1 MIIEPSWIGIDI
13 GKFHLDVF
21 DSGRTFRLD
30 NDEKGIAE
38 LMDRLAAR
46 KVSVVFEAT
55 GVYDRKLRR
64 ALQAE
69 TIRFERVNPRKARQF
84 AEAAGFLAK
93 ADHLDPRMLAAM
105 GQAISTV
112 KTALVTPE
120 DEDRQHLADLHRRRD
135 QLVAMRKQ
143 ERARLID
150 APEYLRADLEAH
162 IAWLDQ
168 AIRDIERRCREAVL
182 ASDEFRRRDEIIRSA
197 PGIGPVAATT
207 LIALMPE
214 LGQRSPKTIAAL
226 AGLAPFNAESG
237 QFRGKR
243 RIKNGRHRVRDAL
256 YMSAV
261 TAARSYPRFRAF
273 YRRLVDAGKPPK
285 VAIIALARK
294 LLVILNAMLRTQTLF
309 QA

>member
-13 GKFHLDVF
+13 GKFHLDIF
-21 DSGRTFRLD
+21 DSGSTFRLD
-30 NDEKGIAE
+30 NDDEGIAR
-38 LMDRLAAR
+38 LMARLAGR
-46 KVSVVFEAT
+46 KLSVVFEAT
-55 GVYDRKLRR
+55 GVYDRKLRQ
-64 ALQAE
+64 ALQNHA
-69 TIRFERVNPRKARQF
+69 IRFERVNPRKARQF
-84 AEAAGFLAK
+84 ADAAGFLAK

-105 GQAISTV
+105 GQAIASV
-112 KTALVTPE
+112 SMAPVTP
-120 DEDRQHLADLHRRRD
+120 DDVDRQHLADLHRRRD

-143 ERARLID
+143 ERTRLVD
-150 APEYLRADLEAH
+150 APDYLRSDLKMH

-182 ASDEFRRRDEIIRSA
+182 ASAEFRRRDEIVRSA

-226 AGLAPFNAESG
+226 AGLAPFILDSG
-237 QFRGKR
+237 QFHGKR
-243 RIKNGRHRVRDAL
+243 RIKHGRRRIRDAL

-261 TAARSYPRFRAF
+261 AAARCHPRFQEF
-273 YRRLVDAGKPPK
+273 YRRLIDAGKPPK

-294 LLVILNAMLRTQTLF
+294 LLVILNAMLRTQTPF
-309 QA
+309 HA

>member
-21 DSGRTFRLD
+21 DNGRTFRLD
-30 NDEKGIAE
+30 NDEEGIAE
-38 LMDRLAAR
+38 LMARLAAR

-105 GQAISTV
+105 GRAISTV
-112 KTALVTPE
+112 KTTPITPE

-143 ERARLID
+143 ERARLVD

-214 LGQRSPKTIAAL
+214 LGQRSPKIIAAL

-243 RIKNGRHRVRDAL
+243 RIKNGRRRVRDAL

-261 TAARSYPRFRAF
+261 TAARSYPRFRTF